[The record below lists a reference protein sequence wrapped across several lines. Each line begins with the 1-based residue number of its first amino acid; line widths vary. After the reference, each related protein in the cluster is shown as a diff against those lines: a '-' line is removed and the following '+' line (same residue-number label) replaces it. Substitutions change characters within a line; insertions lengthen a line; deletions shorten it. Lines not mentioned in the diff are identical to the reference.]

1 MQATDPT
8 PSEPTP
14 TPAPVIGA
22 DDRTTE
28 HHTAPTPAEH
38 VKAFTAA
45 RPGDCISDH

>member
-1 MQATDPT
+1 MESTPT
-8 PSEPTP
+8 PGTQPTP

-38 VKAFTAA
+38 TATFRA
-45 RPGDCISDH
+45 TRPGDCISDH

>member
-1 MQATDPT
+1 MTDRSDQPE
-8 PSEPTP
+8 SQN

-38 VKAFTAA
+38 TAA
-45 RPGDCISDH
+45 FRATRPGDCISDH